1 MGRYSKLACCFILVY
16 ATLIH
21 MISDCHVLA
30 TPETTSQQACN
41 SQYLIRHIFCQ
52 HGLKSGRQARFI
64 MDGFQN
70 IHPAG
75 GPTAQEIQIDSSSLA
90 SENVTDS
97 SGHHRT
103 HRIRPTAAAGILFAI
118 LFLAVCAALFCFIY
132 GPTEKDIS
140 RIESNSN
147 SACTHCNQFHAMHV
161 QRG

>member
-1 MGRYSKLACCFILVY
+1 LVY

-30 TPETTSQQACN
+30 SPEPTSQQACN
-41 SQYLIRHIFCQ
+41 SRLLIRHIFCE
-52 HGLKSGRQARFI
+52 HGFKSGRQARFI
-64 MDGFQN
+64 RYGFQN
-70 IHPAG
+70 IHPES
-75 GPTAQEIQIDSSSLA
+75 GPTPEEIQVDSSPLA
-90 SENVTDS
+90 SKNVTNS
-97 SGHHRT
+97 SRHHRT

-140 RIESNSN
+140 RIESTSN
-147 SACTHCNQFHAMHV
+147 PACTHCNQFHAMHV